1 VIGEAVAVMEVESGA
16 IIGDVQIGQKAF
28 ASGGKMVD
36 WLGNGPDNWLE
47 LRVST
52 DTAGSYRLTI
62 FYASAEDR
70 NLSLSVNGG
79 PTSDLRALNSG
90 GWEELAEAEIMVPFT
105 EQSGLLKM
113 FLPMKMIKSCLR
125 HILVTWPPISRKT
138 LLKYAQTGLC
148 GALRL

>member
-1 VIGEAVAVMEVESGA
+1 MIGEAVAVMEVESGA

-70 NLSLSVNGG
+70 NLSRV
-79 PTSDLRALNSG
+79 
-90 GWEELAEAEIMVPFT
+90 
-105 EQSGLLKM
+105 
-113 FLPMKMIKSCLR
+113 
-125 HILVTWPPISRKT
+125 
-138 LLKYAQTGLC
+138 
-148 GALRL
+148 